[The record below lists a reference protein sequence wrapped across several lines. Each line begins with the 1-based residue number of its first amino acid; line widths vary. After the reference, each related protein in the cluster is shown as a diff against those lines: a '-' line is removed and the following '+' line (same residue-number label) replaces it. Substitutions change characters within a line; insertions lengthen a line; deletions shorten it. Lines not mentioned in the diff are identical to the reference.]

1 MTLRD
6 RLLATPLLVTLSAL
20 SGVAM
25 FLPAI
30 HATLTNMDRVAQ
42 AFFYSGL
49 LVLILSGMVW
59 IATSNWRPR
68 NIARSQLAS
77 LVGAYGLMPV
87 IFALPVAQA
96 VPDTSFLNAWF
107 EMVSSFT
114 TTGATLYD
122 TPGRL
127 PPSLHLWRAT
137 VGWLG
142 GLFILVTAT
151 AILAPMN
158 LGGVEVMSGR
168 APGRGSE
175 GVSQITRVADPLQ
188 RFSRYTAQLFP
199 IYVGLTLLLWLLLMI
214 AGEVNLVALIHAMGT
229 LSTSGIGTDGDL
241 SVLRSGLWGEALV
254 VVFLCLAIT
263 RRFLPGTQF
272 AQVQSGPMRRDPEVR
287 LAVVLVATTT
297 AVLFFRH
304 FIGAIEVE
312 ASDDAASALRALW
325 GIFFMAVSFLTTTGY
340 ESGEW
345 AAARSWSGLPSPGL
359 ILLGLAIIG
368 GGVATTAGGVKLLR
382 VYALFRH
389 GERELEKLIHPSSI
403 GGQGQQARRLRR
415 EGAYFAWLFFMLF
428 ALSIAVSTSALSLM
442 NLPFENALVLTLAAL
457 STTGQLADLAGGAPI
472 RYAELQASA
481 KCFLAVVMVV
491 GRLETLA
498 LLALFAPSSW
508 QR

>member
-1 MTLRD
+1 MFWRE

-20 SGVAM
+20 SGLAM
-25 FLPAI
+25 FLPAA
-30 HATLTNMDRVAQ
+30 HATLTNLDQVAQ

-49 LVLILSGMVW
+49 MVLILTGMVW
-59 IATSNWRPR
+59 LATSNWRPR

-77 LVGAYGLMPV
+77 LVGAYALMPV
-87 IFALPVAQA
+87 IFAIPVVQA
-96 VPDTSFLNAWF
+96 VPDTSFANAWF
-107 EMVSSFT
+107 EMISSFT

-168 APGRGSE
+168 APGRGAD
-175 GVSQITRVADPLQ
+175 GLSQITRVADPSQ
-188 RFSRYTAQLFP
+188 RFLRYTFLLFP
-199 IYVGLTLLLWLLLMI
+199 IYSGLTLLLWLLLMI

-229 LSTSGIGTDGDL
+229 LSTSGIGMEGDL
-241 SVLRSGLWGEALV
+241 SGLQTGLWGEALIV
-254 VVFLCLAIT
+254 LFLLLALS

-272 AQVQSGPMRRDPEVR
+272 ALIQGPLRRDPEVR
-287 LAVVLVATTT
+287 LAVALIVLTT

-312 ASDDAASALRALW
+312 ATDDADSAFRALW
-325 GIFFMAVSFLTTTGY
+325 GTFFMAVSFLTTTGF

-428 ALSIAVSTSALSLM
+428 ALSIAVSTAALSLM
-442 NLPFENALVLTLAAL
+442 NQPFENALVLTLAAL
-457 STTGQLADLAGGAPI
+457 STTGQLADLAGAAPI
-472 RYAELQASA
+472 RYAELDGAA
-481 KCFLAVVMVV
+481 KAFLGMVMVV

>member
-1 MTLRD
+1 MTLRE
-6 RLLATPLLVTLSAL
+6 RLLAAPLLVILSAL
-20 SGVAM
+20 SGLAM
-25 FLPAI
+25 FLPAA
-30 HATLTNMDRVAQ
+30 HATLTNMDQVAQ

-49 LVLILSGMVW
+49 LVLIVTGMVW
-59 IATSNWRPR
+59 LATSNWQPR

-77 LVGAYGLMPV
+77 LVGAYALMPV
-87 IFALPVAQA
+87 IFAIPLTQA
-96 VPDTSFLNAWF
+96 VPDTSFTNAWF

-127 PPSLHLWRAT
+127 APSLHLWRAT

-168 APGRGSE
+168 APGRGE
-175 GVSQITRVADPLQ
+175 DGLSQITRVADPSQ
-188 RFSRYTAQLFP
+188 RFLRYTFLLFP
-199 IYVGLTLLLWLLLMI
+199 IYSGLTLLLWLLLMI
-214 AGEVNLVALIHAMGT
+214 AGEINLLALIHAMGT
-229 LSTSGIGTDGDL
+229 LSTSGIGMDGDL
-241 SVLRSGLWGEALV
+241 SGLRTGLWGEALIV
-254 VVFLCLAIT
+254 LFLMLALT

-272 AQVQSGPMRRDPEVR
+272 AMMQGPLHRDPEVR
-287 LAVVLVATTT
+287 LAVILVATTT

-304 FIGAIEVE
+304 FIGAIEV
-312 ASDDAASALRALW
+312 AATDDTASAIRALW
-325 GIFFMAVSFLTTTGY
+325 GTFFMAVSFLTTTGY

-389 GERELEKLIHPSSI
+389 GERELERLIHPSSI
-403 GGQGQQARRLRR
+403 GGQGAQERRLRR

-428 ALSIAVSTSALSLM
+428 ALSIAVSTAALTVM
-442 NLPFENALVLTLAAL
+442 RLPFEDALVLTLAAL
-457 STTGQLADLAGGAPI
+457 STTGQLADLAGAAPI
-472 RYAELQASA
+472 RYAELETAA
-481 KCFLAVVMVV
+481 KAFLAMVMVV

-498 LLALFAPSSW
+498 LLALFAPSIW
-508 QR
+508 RR

>member
-1 MTLRD
+1 MALRD

-25 FLPAI
+25 FLPAA
-30 HATLTNMDRVAQ
+30 HATLTDAHRVAQ
-42 AFFYSGL
+42 GFFYSGM
-49 LVLILSGMVW
+49 LVLILTGMVW
-59 IATSNWRPR
+59 LATSNWRPR
-68 NIARSQLAS
+68 NVARSQLAS
-77 LVGAYGLMPV
+77 LVGAYALMPV
-87 IFALPVAQA
+87 IFAIPVTQA
-96 VPDTSFLNAWF
+96 VPDTSFTNAWF
-107 EMVSSFT
+107 EMVSCFT
-114 TTGATLYD
+114 TTGASVYD

-127 PPSLHLWRAT
+127 SATLHLWRAT

-168 APGRGSE
+168 APGRGAD
-175 GVSQITRVADPLQ
+175 GLSQITRVADPSQ
-188 RFSRYTAQLFP
+188 RFLRYTLLLFP
-199 IYVGLTLLLWLLLMI
+199 IYSGLTLLLWLLLMI
-214 AGEVNLVALIHAMGT
+214 AGEVNLLALIHAMGT

-241 SVLRSGLWGEALV
+241 SGLRTGLVGEALIV
-254 VVFLCLAIT
+254 LFLMLAIT

-272 AQVQSGPMRRDPEVR
+272 ALMQGPLRRDPEVR
-287 LAVVLVATTT
+287 LATILIATTT

-312 ASDDAASALRALW
+312 ATDDAASALRALW
-325 GIFFMAVSFLTTTGY
+325 GTFFMAVSFLTTTGY

-359 ILLGLAIIG
+359 VLLGLAIIG

-428 ALSIAVSTSALSLM
+428 ALSIAVSTAALSLM
-442 NLPFENALVLTLAAL
+442 NLPFEDALVLTLAAL
-457 STTGQLADLAGGAPI
+457 STTGQLADLAGAAPI
-472 RYAELQASA
+472 RYAELETAA
-481 KCFLAVVMVV
+481 KVFLAMVMVV

>member
-1 MTLRD
+1 MSLRE

-20 SGVAM
+20 SGMAM
-25 FLPAI
+25 FLPAA
-30 HATLTNMDRVAQ
+30 HATLTDRDQVAQ

-49 LVLILSGMVW
+49 LVLILTGMVW

-68 NIARSQLAS
+68 NVARSQLAS
-77 LVGAYGLMPV
+77 LVGAYALMPV
-87 IFALPVAQA
+87 IFAVPVAQA
-96 VPDTSFLNAWF
+96 VPDTSFANAWF
-107 EMVSSFT
+107 EMMSCFT
-114 TTGATLYD
+114 TTGATIYD

-127 PPSLHLWRAT
+127 AASLHLWRAT

-168 APGRGSE
+168 APGRGAD
-175 GVSQITRVADPLQ
+175 GLSQITRVADPSQ
-188 RFSRYTAQLFP
+188 RFLRYTMLMFP
-199 IYVGLTLLLWLLLMI
+199 IYSGLTLLLWLLLMI
-214 AGEVNLVALIHAMGT
+214 AGEVNLLALIHAMGT
-229 LSTSGIGTDGDL
+229 LSTSGIGMDGDL
-241 SVLRSGLWGEALV
+241 SGLQTGLVGEALIV
-254 VVFLCLAIT
+254 LFLMLALS
-263 RRFLPGTQF
+263 RRFFPGTQF
-272 AQVQSGPMRRDPEVR
+272 ALMQGPLHRDPEVR
-287 LAVVLVATTT
+287 LAVTLIIVTT
-297 AVLFFRH
+297 AMLFFRH
-304 FIGAIEVE
+304 FIGAIEV
-312 ASDDAASALRALW
+312 AATDDAASAFRALW
-325 GIFFMAVSFLTTTGY
+325 GTLFMAVSFLTTTGY

-345 AAARSWSGLPSPGL
+345 QAARSWSGLPSPGL
-359 ILLGLAIIG
+359 VLLGLAIIG

-403 GGQGQQARRLRR
+403 GGQGTQARRLRR

-428 ALSIAVSTSALSLM
+428 ALSIAVCTAVLSAM
-442 NLPFENALVLTLAAL
+442 NLPFETALVLTLAAL
-457 STTGQLADLAGGAPI
+457 STTGQLADLAGASPI
-472 RYAELQASA
+472 RYAELDSMA
-481 KCFLAVVMVV
+481 KAFLAIVMVV

>member
-1 MTLRD
+1 MSLRD
-6 RLLATPLLVTLSAL
+6 RLLAAPLLVTLSAL
-20 SGVAM
+20 SGAAM
-25 FLPAI
+25 FLPAA
-30 HATLTNMDRVAQ
+30 HATLTGLHRVAQ
-42 AFFYSGL
+42 GFFYSGV

-59 IATSNWRPR
+59 LATSNWQPR
-68 NIARSQLAS
+68 NLARSQLGS
-77 LVGAYGLMPV
+77 LVGAYALMPV
-87 IFALPVAQA
+87 IFAVPLTQA
-96 VPDTSFLNAWF
+96 LPDTSFTNAWF

-114 TTGATLYD
+114 TTGASLYD

-127 PPSLHLWRAT
+127 SPPLHLWRAT

-168 APGRGSE
+168 APGRGAE
-175 GVSQITRVADPLQ
+175 GLSQITRVADPSQ
-188 RFSRYTAQLFP
+188 RFLRYTLLLFP
-199 IYVGLTLLLWLLLMI
+199 IYAGLTLLLWLLLMI
-214 AGEVNLVALIHAMGT
+214 AGEVNLLALIHAMGT
-229 LSTSGIGTDGDL
+229 LSTSGIGMDDDL
-241 SVLRSGLWGEALV
+241 SGLRTGLVGEALIV
-254 VVFLCLAIT
+254 LFLMLAVT

-272 AQVQSGPMRRDPEVR
+272 VLMQGPLRRDPEVR
-287 LAVVLVATTT
+287 LAVVLVALTT

-304 FIGAIEVE
+304 FIGAIEV
-312 ASDDAASALRALW
+312 AATDDADSAFRALW
-325 GIFFMAVSFLTTTGY
+325 GTFFMALSFLTTTGY

-359 ILLGLAIIG
+359 VLLGLAIIG

-389 GERELEKLIHPSSI
+389 GQRELEKLIHPSSI
-403 GGQGQQARRLRR
+403 GGQGQLARRLRR

-428 ALSIAVSTSALSLM
+428 ALSIAVSTAALSLM
-442 NLPFENALVLTLAAL
+442 GLPFEDALVLTLAAL
-457 STTGQLADLAGGAPI
+457 STTGQLADLAGAAPI
-472 RYAELQASA
+472 RYADLDTMA
-481 KCFLAVVMVV
+481 KVFLAMVMVV

-498 LLALFAPSSW
+498 LLALLAPASW

>member
-1 MTLRD
+1 MALRD

-25 FLPAI
+25 FLPAA
-30 HATLTNMDRVAQ
+30 HATLTDAHRVAQ
-42 AFFYSGL
+42 GFFYSGV
-49 LVLILSGMVW
+49 LVLIVTGMVW
-59 IATSNWRPR
+59 LATSNWRPR
-68 NIARSQLAS
+68 NVARSQLAS
-77 LVGAYGLMPV
+77 LVGAYALMPV
-87 IFALPVAQA
+87 IFAIPVTQA
-96 VPDTSFLNAWF
+96 VPDTSFTNAWF
-107 EMVSSFT
+107 EMVSCFT
-114 TTGATLYD
+114 TTGASVYD

-127 PPSLHLWRAT
+127 SAPLHLWRAT

-168 APGRGSE
+168 APGRGAD
-175 GVSQITRVADPLQ
+175 GLSQITRVADPSQ
-188 RFSRYTAQLFP
+188 RFLRYTLLLFP
-199 IYVGLTLLLWLLLMI
+199 IYSGLTLLLWLLLMI
-214 AGEVNLVALIHAMGT
+214 AGEVNLLALIHAMGT

-241 SVLRSGLWGEALV
+241 SGLRTGLVGEALIV
-254 VVFLCLAIT
+254 IFLMLAIT

-272 AQVQSGPMRRDPEVR
+272 ALMQGPLRRDPEVR
-287 LAVVLVATTT
+287 LATILIATTT

-312 ASDDAASALRALW
+312 ATDDAASALRALW
-325 GIFFMAVSFLTTTGY
+325 GTFFMAVSFLTTTGY

-359 ILLGLAIIG
+359 VLLGLAIIG

-403 GGQGQQARRLRR
+403 GGQGSQARRLRR

-428 ALSIAVSTSALSLM
+428 ALSIAVSTAALSLM

-457 STTGQLADLAGGAPI
+457 STTGQLADLAGAAPI
-472 RYAELQASA
+472 RYAELETVA
-481 KCFLAVVMVV
+481 KAFLAMVMVV

>member
-1 MTLRD
+1 MFWRE

-20 SGVAM
+20 SGLAM
-25 FLPAI
+25 FLPAA
-30 HATLTNMDRVAQ
+30 HATLTNLDQVAQ

-49 LVLILSGMVW
+49 MVLILTGMVW
-59 IATSNWRPR
+59 LATSNWRPR

-77 LVGAYGLMPV
+77 LVGAYALMPV
-87 IFALPVAQA
+87 IFAIPVAQA
-96 VPDTSFLNAWF
+96 VPDTSFANAWF
-107 EMVSSFT
+107 EMISSFT

-168 APGRGSE
+168 APGRGAD
-175 GVSQITRVADPLQ
+175 GLSQITRVADPSQ
-188 RFSRYTAQLFP
+188 RFLRYTILLFP
-199 IYVGLTLLLWLLLMI
+199 IYSGLTLLLWLLLMI

-229 LSTSGIGTDGDL
+229 LSTSGIGMEGDL
-241 SVLRSGLWGEALV
+241 SGLQTGLWGEALIV
-254 VVFLCLAIT
+254 LFLLLALS

-272 AQVQSGPMRRDPEVR
+272 ALIQGPLRRDPEVR
-287 LAVVLVATTT
+287 LAVGLILLTT

-312 ASDDAASALRALW
+312 ATDDADSAFRALW
-325 GIFFMAVSFLTTTGY
+325 GTFFMAVSFLTTTGF

-428 ALSIAVSTSALSLM
+428 ALSIAVSTAALSLM
-442 NLPFENALVLTLAAL
+442 NQPFENALVLTLAAL
-457 STTGQLADLAGGAPI
+457 STTGQLADLAGAAPI
-472 RYAELQASA
+472 RYVELDEAA
-481 KCFLAVVMVV
+481 KAFLGIVMVV